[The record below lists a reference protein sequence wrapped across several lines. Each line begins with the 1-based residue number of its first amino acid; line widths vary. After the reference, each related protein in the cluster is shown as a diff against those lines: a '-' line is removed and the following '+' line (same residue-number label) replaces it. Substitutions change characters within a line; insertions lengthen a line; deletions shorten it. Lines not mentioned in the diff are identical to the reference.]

1 MEKLKNLWRG
11 FEEKY
16 PKASQWVRE
25 GGLFFLV
32 SNGITLIRGFF
43 VLLLFDIFVPFL
55 GTEAFGFP
63 GIPLNIFGVEFDW
76 YILGAEEG
84 EGGGLSYFTAFIV
97 GTVLFEII
105 NFFIQRSWVF
115 RSKGNIVRQFIF
127 YFLAFCVVIPIVNSI
142 NCFWV
147 ALITIPAIEAIGTT
161 VITGGVAMVVF
172 FFVNKFI
179 FGEQKKDEKPA
190 EAVESTEE

>member
-1 MEKLKNLWRG
+1 MEKLKQLWNS
-11 FEEKY
+11 FAEKN
-16 PKASQWVRE
+16 PKAAQWVRE

-32 SNGITLIRGFF
+32 SNGITFIRGFF
-43 VLLLFDIFVPFL
+43 IILLHNILTPVL

-63 GIPLNIFGVEFDW
+63 GIPLNILGVEFDW
-76 YILGAEEG
+76 YILGYGDG
-84 EGGGLSYFTAFIV
+84 EGVSYFTSFIV
-97 GTVLFEII
+97 GTVIFEII

-115 RSKGNIVRQFIF
+115 RSKGNVVRQFIL

-147 ALITIPAIEAIGTT
+147 ALITIDFIEAIGTT
-161 VITGGVAMVVF
+161 VLTGGVAMVVF

-179 FGEQKKDEKPA
+179 FNDAANKENKTENS
-190 EAVESTEE
+190 EA